1 MSSIPTKQIDGDVA
15 VGRNVSAG
23 GDANIQ
29 GNARIGHNLK
39 VEGWLDARNIKGPNR
54 GLFPTVEVLKREC
67 PLPHAGWYALVGDTL
82 PATVYISIDG
92 EWVTTGKQGG
102 NPILDTSLITIYDIG
117 ISQGYSAKDHP
128 AKLFLYR
135 RGQEPLSVPFP
146 IATTEYDGFM
156 TAAQVKELADVRS
169 VAEGMAVNGM
179 EYLSFEDQHISAIT
193 LSQGGEGVASV
204 TLPHANVSRSGLM
217 CRGQAIQ
224 LDELHNDMPGVKESV
239 TQAHSKADRAI
250 LQAEAAAE
258 SGLQLPRFSGI
269 VVDLP
274 SGTAVYDSATSSPST
289 GAGCAVVFDKSC
301 NRFLLRRAPEGSHP
315 TYHTLWADAESMG
328 LTRDPD
334 PLLPRVFRASEGVAY
349 MATEPPYGLYFL
361 SEQGAVP
368 VPGSQLL
375 PAIEAKVDKEEG
387 KGLSSNDFT
396 DEEKSTL
403 DNLRCLPCY
412 VPFYNGTLS
421 EEQQERNRLT
431 FEALLSNQL
440 NGSPACALLHIIPV
454 DISLDAGEQAR
465 SIGTLMRLTTD
476 LAFITCTSQDPGG
489 VYVFMMDSDGYVYD
503 RGHYQGVRSSA
514 IEYGKLI
521 VGNTYGT
528 LESTTLKTINK
539 KSLLGE
545 GDISLGL
552 SEEEQ
557 HTLDNLRCLPCY
569 VPDTGTRLGEEQ
581 KAVNKRTFDSIKA
594 SLNDDCCYVI
604 NIINPEYT
612 PGIPARVR
620 SIGYV
625 LIQDAFSALIY
636 YAVQGS
642 IGKYA
647 TVKLNSDGSL
657 SDHTLSAMTVPV
669 SRVKEN
675 HVLTGGSDGNIESTT
690 LKTFNGQS
698 LLGEGDIK
706 AVKPEEGKGLTE
718 NDYTNADKS
727 KLDALPTNEQLTQTM
742 NEKQDAGTALRKTE
756 QTLTDAERTQVRKNL
771 AIGTYDATGRWVPQS
786 FIDQWN
792 IMGDININ
800 TTKQKYAY
808 YDKDKA
814 LFYINDLWLSYE
826 EAILVYQHR
835 VLNTLDF
842 EGKCKNIGHP
852 YANNINLRTIAS
864 PVRIDFAENINLKA
878 FAYNCANIET
888 LVLSTN
894 LVQQFEISNCTDS
907 FVNCSKLRSI
917 IGNAR
922 CSKAPDYPQLLPFR
936 GCTALEAISFGF
948 KFDISFADCPNLSL
962 SSLTSIV
969 SQSDNGITI
978 TVHPDAYARVT
989 DEIFALA
996 AAKQITIATPKST

>member
-1 MSSIPTKQIDGDVA
+1 MAKIQSLLPQAAVIRDATAEGENTAFRVGSMFVSLIQAILSSFPAEVIDASDISFSATKTNYIITFKTIKDDGTTGVRQIIIPTA
-15 VGRNVSAG
+15 SS
-23 GDANIQ
+23 
-29 GNARIGHNLK
+29 
-39 VEGWLDARNIKGPNR
+39 ESS
-54 GLFPTVEVLKREC
+54 GL
-67 PLPHAGWYALVGDTL
+67 
-82 PATVYISIDG
+82 
-92 EWVTTGKQGG
+92 
-102 NPILDTSLITIYDIG
+102 
-117 ISQGYSAKDHP
+117 
-128 AKLFLYR
+128 
-135 RGQEPLSVPFP
+135 
-146 IATTEYDGFM
+146 M

-169 VAEGMAVNGM
+169 VAEGMEVSGM

-193 LSQGGEGVASV
+193 LSQGDEGVASV

-224 LDELHNDMPGVKESV
+224 LDELHKDMPGVKESV

-258 SGLQLPRFSGI
+258 SGLRLPRFSGI

-274 SGTAVYDSATSSPST
+274 SGTAVYDSGTSSPST

-301 NRFLLRRAPEGSHP
+301 NRFLLRRAPAGSHP

-396 DEEKSTL
+396 DEDKSTL

-454 DISLDAGEQAR
+454 DISLDAGQQAR

-489 VYVFMMDSDGYVYD
+489 VYVFMMDSDGSVYD

-569 VPDTGTRLGEEQ
+569 VPITGTRLGNTN
-581 KAVNKRTFDSIKA
+581 KAVNKRTFDRIKA

-612 PGIPARVR
+612 PSIPARVR

-625 LIQDAFSALIY
+625 LIQDAYSALIY

-657 SDHTLSAMTVPV
+657 SDHTLSHITVPV

-690 LKTFNGQS
+690 LKTFNGQP

-706 AVKPEEGKGLTE
+706 AVAPEEGKGLSNIVAGDPQTSD
-718 NDYTNADKS
+718 NLPSIYTCS
-727 KLDALPTNEQLTQTM
+727 REQLKM
-742 NEKQDAGTALRKTE
+742 DL
-756 QTLTDAERTQVRKNL
+756 
-771 AIGTYDATGRWVPQS
+771 
-786 FIDQWN
+786 FIDLFDTAAGPYGGYDPVNAPDPGRPFRLNGLWFS
-792 IMGDININ
+792 
-800 TTKQKYAY
+800 YAGAVEIY
-808 YDKDKA
+808 NWSVKGVANSLD
-814 LFYINDLWLSYE
+814 SP
-826 EAILVYQHR
+826 YQACR
-835 VLNTLDF
+835 
-842 EGKCKNIGHP
+842 
-852 YANNINLRTIAS
+852 
-864 PVRIDFAENINLKA
+864 
-878 FAYNCANIET
+878 
-888 LVLSTN
+888 LSTVLPLRITSHIVDLKRAFRSSSLRRVSIVGPN
-894 LVQQFEISNCTDS
+894 YDNTISLS
-907 FVNCSKLRSI
+907 
-917 IGNAR
+917 NA
-922 CSKAPDYPQLLPFR
+922 ADF
-936 GCTALEAISFGF
+936 
-948 KFDISFADCPNLSL
+948 FADCQVLEEVVCETHSLVLYNISSATFRNCRALREIRLRVNDGSFDIHWSPLL
-962 SSLTSIV
+962 SSASVRSFIPASAFQKEAV
-969 SQSDNGITI
+969 I
-978 TVHPDAYARVT
+978 TVHPDVYAKLT
-989 DEIFALA
+989 GDTSNA
-996 AAKQITIATPKST
+996 AAAELTQEELEEWQQILLDATEKNITFATV